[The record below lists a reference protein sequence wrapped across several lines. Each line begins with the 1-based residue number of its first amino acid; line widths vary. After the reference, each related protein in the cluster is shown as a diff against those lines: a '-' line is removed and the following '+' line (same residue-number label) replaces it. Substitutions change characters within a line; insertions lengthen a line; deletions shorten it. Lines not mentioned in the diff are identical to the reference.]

1 MGSRTKASSGC
12 FIAAGIALSGCGAS
26 SDTGSGNPDMTVG
39 AANGRGGQGGSATG
53 GGNAAPIVA
62 TNPPASV
69 EEIGSSSP
77 STPPLT
83 SGLPGVEVPDFSG
96 FSPGSSVMSGASG
109 CQQAQREFVPQIP
122 TVFIL
127 VDRSNSMFLSNP
139 PGTTS
144 NAWGPLRTGVLQVIE
159 DLQAEVRF
167 GFGAFSGQGATC
179 PDMPSEDAD
188 TNNHAD
194 IAELYNSLE
203 QSAFKDTP
211 TLLAL
216 NAVAEQL
223 WGDTTPGG
231 KYILFVTDGEPDY
244 CDDGNVLCPPDSV
257 VGRLQKL
264 ALGLDDT
271 GAQNPPIQTFVF
283 GIDSVL
289 STISPEV
296 LQAFANAGAG
306 QPVAELT
313 AIPNAFFDQCR
324 GVAGWAAD
332 FATTGRQLV
341 PGASVGV
348 YSPVGG
354 TATLYRPDPTD
365 QAQLI
370 EQIRSALAGVKSCTF
385 DLAGDGI
392 EVDLS
397 RQDLGTAARVLMGG
411 TPVPFD
417 ELNGWHMLSSTTV
430 ELAGAACES
439 WRVPGVT
446 SLDFDFP
453 CDLIIIR

>member
-1 MGSRTKASSGC
+1 MGQRTNASSGWI
-12 FIAAGIALSGCGAS
+12 IAVSIALSSCGAS
-26 SDTGSGNPDMTVG
+26 GDARSGNPEMTLG
-39 AANGRGGQGGSATG
+39 AANGREGQGGSLTG

-69 EEIGSSSP
+69 EEIGSTSP
-77 STPPLT
+77 STPPVT
-83 SGLPGVEVPDFSG
+83 SGLPGVDVPDFSG
-96 FSPGSSVMSGASG
+96 FSPGSSAMSGASG
-109 CQQAQREFVPQIP
+109 CQQAQRDFIPQIP
-122 TVFIL
+122 TVFLL
-127 VDRSNSMFLSNP
+127 VDRSNSMFLPNP
-139 PGTTS
+139 PGSNS

-159 DLQAEVRF
+159 DLQSEVRF

-179 PDMPSEDAD
+179 PDMPSEAAD
-188 TNNHAD
+188 TDNHAD

-216 NAVAEQL
+216 SAVAEEL
-223 WGDTTPGG
+223 WNDTTPGA

-244 CDDGNVLCPPDSV
+244 CDDGNLLCPPDSV

-264 ALGLDDT
+264 TLGLDDT

-289 STISPEV
+289 STISTEV

-306 QPVAELT
+306 QPVAPLT
-313 AIPNAFFDQCR
+313 PDPNALFDQCN
-324 GVAGWAAD
+324 GVPGWAAD
-332 FATTGRQLV
+332 FVTTGKLAER
-341 PGASVGV
+341 GASIGA

-370 EQIRSALAGVKSCTF
+370 EQIRAALAGVKSCTF
-385 DLAGDGI
+385 DLAADGI
-392 EVDLS
+392 EVDIS
-397 RQDLGTAARVLMGG
+397 RPDLGSAARVLLEGS
-411 TPVPFD
+411 PVPFD
-417 ELNGWHMLSSTTV
+417 AVNGWHMLSGTTV
-430 ELAGAACES
+430 QLEGAACES
-439 WRVPGVT
+439 WRVPGAT